1 MKRLYRDTINEK
13 IAGVCGG
20 IAKYLNVDP
29 TVVRL
34 LWAFAVIFGG
44 FGIIAYVICA
54 IVIPAE
60 PIGYNYTDYTNR
72 QENGTTYYTPDT
84 DNQ

>member
-1 MKRLYRDTINEK
+1 MKRLYRDTVNEK

-20 IAKYLNVDP
+20 IAKYLDIDP

-34 LWAFAVIFGG
+34 LWAFAVVFGG
-44 FGIIAYVICA
+44 VGILAYIVCA
-54 IVIPAE
+54 IIIPAE
-60 PIGYNYTDYTNR
+60 PIGCDYTDYTN
-72 QENGTTYYTPDT
+72 QQGNGTTYYTPDT